1 MTARRL
7 VLFPAAAF
15 SLAFRLSGRLM
26 PAATELSRSK
36 RSQALS
42 TVRPFGL
49 SGTVDQLSRRAR
61 ADRAP
66 VSPDEHGSCPSSL
79 PPLASGAGGSSSSR
93 FQQIPLLVGA
103 LKALFSALG
112 NGVFLTHP
120 EGLGRGSLNPTLSL
134 HGGVA

>member
-7 VLFPAAAF
+7 VLLPAAAF

-26 PAATELSRSK
+26 PAATELARSTRSR
-36 RSQALS
+36 ALP
-42 TVRPFGL
+42 TVRLFGL
-49 SGTVDQLSRRAR
+49 CGTVDQLSRRAR

-66 VSPDEHGSCPSSL
+66 VSPDARRGCPFSL
-79 PPLASGAGGSSSSR
+79 PPLAAGAGGSSSSR
-93 FQQIPLLVGA
+93 SQQIPLLVGA

-112 NGVFLTHP
+112 NGVFLTHT
-120 EGLGRGSLNPTLSL
+120 EGLGRRSLNPTLSL